1 MKTEVHMPE
10 DFKNDKSD
18 MMRVTLPFLQENA
31 YNDVYFYDDK
41 EDNLNAVRNFIEEN
55 SDIQFSPVHVNDIKS
70 DLTLCSKNDLINYQ
84 IKNKDSVLPG
94 IAGIISTS
102 GSGAVIGGILGSIF
116 IPIPGGAG
124 IGALLGGTSIGI
136 GWFAGSKSRKTQN
149 YLEQKSFN
157 GNNTTSIIQRL
168 DEGGNYVRDV
178 RENFKQEYNELLD
191 AIQRN
196 DLHSFLRDEAEYLAT
211 NSLNTNYNL
220 KR

>member
-1 MKTEVHMPE
+1 MKT
-10 DFKNDKSD
+10 
-18 MMRVTLPFLQENA
+18 
-31 YNDVYFYDDK
+31 
-41 EDNLNAVRNFIEEN
+41 FIFG
-55 SDIQFSPVHVNDIKS
+55 IY
-70 DLTLCSKNDLINYQ
+70 LYRT
-84 IKNKDSVLPG
+84 NKTFVLPG
-94 IAGIISTS
+94 IAGIVGTI
-102 GSGAVIGGILGSIF
+102 GS
-116 IPIPGGAG
+116 GAG

-136 GWFAGSKSRKTQN
+136 GWFARSKSRKTQN

-196 DLHSFLRDEAEYLAT
+196 DLHSFLRDEAAYLAE

-220 KR
+220 RR